1 MKKEGG
7 SANRPANESRPL
19 REDDTAARRGIRRRV
34 RKAVRRATRWSPA
47 PIRKS
52 RCRRNGRRTARRSR
66 AALQQ
71 AGWQTPH
78 ASPAGAALRPLR
90 PLLPLLPLLP
100 QVRADRLA
108 ALPKFSEG
116 ESARLAFVHTDPRH
130 AGSRLVLRLRRS
142 HHAVSGVSRHGAPNP
157 NGAPCRETLYRPAQP
172 LTLATSRDAG
182 DPAIPRSRGHRRG
195 AVGRRAHRDT
205 LGARRQLRPWRR
217 RTARSTDRSSNACH
231 AVRRRIGRH
240 DKRRGFRR
248 DCFVRC
254 LRHTRRFRRNALP
267 HMNRAPLRAGSFRMT
282 NESARP
288 RQPVFLTDFFFA
300 ARAGSGANVQPGCV
314 RNRNCTA

>member
-1 MKKEGG
+1 MVVNAGGLRFLQMKKEDG

-78 ASPAGAALRPLR
+78 ASPAGAALRPL
-90 PLLPLLPLLP
+90 LPLLP

-116 ESARLAFVHTDPRH
+116 ESARLAFAHADPRH
-130 AGSRLVLRLRRS
+130 AGSRLVLRLRHS
-142 HHAVSGVSRHGAPNP
+142 HHAVSGVSRRRRSRDPADIIAALSAAGRIETRSSRDGNCGHGGDVRHAV
-157 NGAPCRETLYRPAQP
+157 LIVPA
-172 LTLATSRDAG
+172 TLATPLDAASG
-182 DPAIPRSRGHRRG
+182 SMTSVAVSAATASSAASCTPGASGATHRR
-195 AVGRRAHRDT
+195 T
-205 LGARRQLRPWRR
+205 
-217 RTARSTDRSSNACH
+217 
-231 AVRRRIGRH
+231 
-240 DKRRGFRR
+240 
-248 DCFVRC
+248 
-254 LRHTRRFRRNALP
+254 
-267 HMNRAPLRAGSFRMT
+267 
-282 NESARP
+282 
-288 RQPVFLTDFFFA
+288 
-300 ARAGSGANVQPGCV
+300 
-314 RNRNCTA
+314 

>member
-78 ASPAGAALRPLR
+78 ASPAGAALRPL
-90 PLLPLLPLLP
+90 LP
-100 QVRADRLA
+100 QVRADQLA

-116 ESARLAFVHTDPRH
+116 ESARLAFVHADPRH

-142 HHAVSGVSRHGAPNP
+142 HQAVSGVSRHGAPLRF
-157 NGAPCRETLYRPAQP
+157 GAPCRETLYRPAQP

-182 DPAIPRSRGHRRG
+182 DPAIPRTSSRRCRPPG
-195 AVGRRAHRDT
+195 ASRHARRA
-205 LGARRQLRPWRR
+205 
-217 RTARSTDRSSNACH
+217 TAT
-231 AVRRRIGRH
+231 
-240 DKRRGFRR
+240 
-248 DCFVRC
+248 
-254 LRHTRRFRRNALP
+254 
-267 HMNRAPLRAGSFRMT
+267 
-282 NESARP
+282 
-288 RQPVFLTDFFFA
+288 A
-300 ARAGSGANVQPGCV
+300 AMAATYGTQY
-314 RNRNCTA
+314 